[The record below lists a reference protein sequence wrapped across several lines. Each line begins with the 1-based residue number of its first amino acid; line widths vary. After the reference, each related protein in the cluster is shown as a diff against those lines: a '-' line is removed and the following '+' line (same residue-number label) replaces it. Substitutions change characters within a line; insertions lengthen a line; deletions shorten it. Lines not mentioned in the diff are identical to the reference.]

1 MRTFPHAL
9 ALLALF
15 APVAALAAPGDGH
28 IEITPQIGYRIEG
41 AVEVA
46 DDNFLS
52 GDAEIDEG
60 EVVGATLG
68 FPLTRNF
75 QIEILARQQETALR
89 SDGGLFENPTKIA
102 DLDITQLNVGLAA
115 QWGSGQVQPFFGV
128 SIGVAQLDPDLPNT
142 DTEEQFSASMGGG
155 VKVYFNDHFGFR
167 FEGRG
172 WYTSIDDDRDYC
184 DRNCYDYEDSGIY
197 QIEGTAGVIFSF

>member
-1 MRTFPHAL
+1 MKTIQRTL
-9 ALLALF
+9 AILTLLA
-15 APVAALAAPGDGH
+15 PAAAFAAPGDGH

-46 DDNFLS
+46 DDDFLS

-60 EVVGATLG
+60 EVYGFTLG
-68 FPLTRNF
+68 FPMSRNF
-75 QIEILARQQETALR
+75 QIEILGRQQETALR
-89 SDGGLFENPTKIA
+89 SDGGLFESPTKIA
-102 DLDITQLNVGLAA
+102 DIDVTQLNVGVAA

-128 SIGVAQLDPDLPNT
+128 SIGVAQLDPDLPNS
-142 DTEEQFSASMGGG
+142 DTEDQFSASMGGG
-155 VKVYFNDHFGFR
+155 VKVYFNDHIGLR

-184 DRNCYDYEDSGIY
+184 DRRCYDYEDSGIY
-197 QIEGTAGVIFSF
+197 QVEGSAGVIFSF